1 MSIFGKFS
9 AYELRDIF
17 RKPTQSWDEDF
28 CSLVNEAL
36 ANDLLDAWLENAD
49 DKEYRE
55 RIREVVE
62 NITYGYEDKNGKE
75 MLDFDDTIDD
85 NGNYLLRF
93 NKE

>member
-1 MSIFGKFS
+1 MNIFDKYS

-17 RKPTQSWDEDF
+17 RMPTESWDEDF
-28 CSLVNEAL
+28 CNLVNQEL